1 MARRRKI
8 SRKIPPLRQVVSDKT
23 SPLKQVDPFNAG
35 INNYDQANI
44 DQNQALTFNQQ
55 FGAGT
60 YHSSSGKGGKY
71 DQAALNAAGINQNWG
86 ANNANTSQN
95 KITGATTMNNSSFQ
109 ATTIPNQPID
119 SELSLFSPIGP
130 EGLVGRDGTSL
141 VNRVGGGESIKG
153 GSPNTFS
160 SEIDPTDKT
169 EFQNEVVNN
178 ILKSDPVAD
187 LSKPVEPTTPQ
198 NKFEE
203 LYKPS

>member
-1 MARRRKI
+1 MANK
-8 SRKIPPLRQVVSDKT
+8 K

-35 INNYDQANI
+35 INNYEQSNI
-44 DQNQALTFNQQ
+44 DQNQALAFNQQ

-95 KITGATTMNNSSFQ
+95 KITGATTMNNNSFQ

-119 SELSLFSPIGP
+119 SELSLFSPIGS
-130 EGLVGRDGTSL
+130 EGLIGRDGTSL

-187 LSKPVEPTTPQ
+187 LSKPVEPVTPQ